1 VAHAFLG
8 VERGVTMDNRAAD
21 TEKQAMRVAGPTHA
35 GVASSPPVT
44 ALQGTHDVDSRP
56 SPITIALTAAVLAG
70 ALYVGFVP
78 LRGGPALG
86 AFLDPAHGVWAV
98 ATRANLPERQS
109 AKIPGLTGT
118 VDVGYDDRGVPHVFA
133 TNLAD
138 AYRAIGWVHARDR
151 LFEME
156 IQTRAVAG
164 TLSELVGSRALPLD
178 REARAMGLAWGAER
192 TYRLADSTAPSS
204 RAVRAYADGV
214 NAYIDQMSASDL
226 PLEYRL
232 LSAQPMHWKPQYSA
246 YLLSRM
252 GLVLAYSDGELRR
265 AKAEALIGK
274 AATDAL
280 YPVNLPIQE
289 PIQPNGQHAPR
300 FDFVK
305 LPPPQPVDAGKLAV
319 ANALD
324 RAAARFASATGA
336 NDDVTLGSN
345 NWAVSPRRTAAG
357 HALLEG
363 DPHLTLSLPSVWY
376 EEHLVVPDTIDAY
389 GVGFVGAPFI
399 AIGFNRD
406 VAWTETNTAADVA
419 DYYIETVDNDAHPS
433 RYRLDGAWKPLTLRI
448 ETVRDR
454 AGAALATDTIYHTHR
469 GPMVRAGNKWVSRR
483 WTVVEPNDASG
494 AFARAAMAHSS
505 AEVFR
510 AFDSY
515 EVPAQ
520 NVLTADRGGHIAIR
534 STGHYPVRPK
544 GAPRGDVLIDGS
556 SSSNDWQGWWPLA
569 DYPQAVD
576 PAQGYLASANQQA
589 KDPRVDPRYFG
600 WEWPDPW
607 RAMRINA
614 LLRADSSVTPDDM
627 RRFETDPVSER
638 TKIYVDAFTHAVASA
653 PASAPRDS
661 ALDHAARVLAG
672 WDQRFTLENQVAVL
686 YGAALDELTRRTWDE
701 LRAPDGA
708 TGDRAVPAP
717 SSTVLT
723 ELMSDPKSP
732 WWDDRSTK
740 NVVEDRD
747 MILRASLLAAW
758 TRITKERGPPGPA
771 WRWGGIR
778 FANIHHLLRIP
789 ALSRLD
795 IPMASGS
802 GTLSPSGGDGTA
814 GSSWRMVVELGPQ
827 VRAWGTYPGG
837 QSGNPASS
845 RYDDRLPK
853 WEAGQLDTLRFPHT
867 AAELTGRTL
876 TSTLTLTTERP

>member
-1 VAHAFLG
+1 
-8 VERGVTMDNRAAD
+8 MAA
-21 TEKQAMRVAGPTHA
+21 
-35 GVASSPPVT
+35 
-44 ALQGTHDVDSRP
+44 RP
-56 SPITIALTAAVLAG
+56 SPITTALATIVLAG
-70 ALYVGFVP
+70 AMYVGFVP
-78 LRGGPALG
+78 MRGGPALG
-86 AFLDPAHGVWAV
+86 SFLDPAHGVWAV
-98 ATRANLPERQS
+98 ATRANLPEHES
-109 AKIPGLTGT
+109 AKIPGLHGA
-118 VDVGYDDRGVPHVFA
+118 VDVRYDDRGVPHVFA
-133 TNLAD
+133 TNLDD

-164 TLSELVGSRALPLD
+164 TLSELVGPRALELD

-192 TYRLADSTAPSS
+192 TYRLADPASPTG

-214 NAYIDQMSASDL
+214 NAYIDQMSAADL

-232 LSAQPMHWKPQYSA
+232 LSARPMRWKPQYSA

-265 AKAEALIGK
+265 ARVEALIGK
-274 AATDAL
+274 AATAAL
-280 YPVNLPIQE
+280 FPSNSPIQE

-300 FDFVK
+300 FDFAK
-305 LPPPQPVDAGKLAV
+305 IPPPQPADPGKLA
-319 ANALD
+319 AATALE
-324 RAAARFASATGA
+324 RAAARFASATGGDGDFA
-336 NDDVTLGSN
+336 LGSN
-345 NWAVSPRRTAAG
+345 NWAVAPRRTAAG

-363 DPHLTLSLPSVWY
+363 DPHLSLSLPSVWY
-376 EEHLVVPDTIDAY
+376 EEHLVVPDTLDAY

-419 DYYIETVDNDAHPS
+419 DYYVESVDNDAQPAK
-433 RYRLDGAWKPLTLRI
+433 YKLDGAWKPLETRI

-454 AGAALATDTIYHTHR
+454 AGTALATDTIYHTHR
-469 GPMVRAGNKWVSRR
+469 GPMLRAGTLWVSRR

-494 AFARAAMAHSS
+494 AFARAAMAHTS
-505 AEVFR
+505 ADVFK

-544 GAPRGDVLIDGS
+544 GAPRGDMLIDGS
-556 SSSNDWQGWWPLA
+556 TSANDWQGWWPLA

-576 PAQGYLASANQQA
+576 PAQGYLASANQQP

-600 WEWPDPW
+600 WDWPDPW
-607 RAMRINA
+607 RAMHINA
-614 LLRADSSVTPDDM
+614 LLRADSAVTPDDM
-627 RRFETDPVSER
+627 RRFQTDPVSER
-638 TKIYVDAFTHAVASA
+638 TKIFVDAFTRAVGSV
-653 PASAPRDS
+653 PAPRDS
-661 ALDHAARVLAG
+661 ALDHAARMLST
-672 WDQRFTLENQVAVL
+672 WDQRFTADNEVAVL
-686 YGAALDELTRRTWDE
+686 YTAALDELTRRTWDE
-701 LRAPDGA
+701 LLAPEGAGSDRRRAA
-708 TGDRAVPAP
+708 PAP

-723 ELMSDPKSP
+723 ELLNDPKSM

-740 NVVEDRD
+740 GVIEDRD

-758 TRITKERGPPGPA
+758 KRVVKDRGAPGPA

-778 FANIHHLLRIP
+778 FENIHHLLRIP
-789 ALSRLD
+789 ALSRLN
-795 IPMASGS
+795 IPMASGP

-814 GSSWRMVVELGPQ
+814 GSSWRMVVELGPE

-837 QSGNPASS
+837 QSGNPASK

-853 WEAGQLDTLRFPHT
+853 WEAGQLDTLRFPH
-867 AAELTGRTL
+867 AATDLAGRTL
-876 TSTLTLTTERP
+876 SSTLTLTPEQRP